1 MNKNIVFRGSV
12 ASILVTLP
20 AGMIVLRLLP
30 GWDGLVRNLGAGG
43 AWTVAFV
50 SQLIYGWVIGI
61 ATFAFL
67 KLLEKLKYQ
76 GSVFGAGLSAAFSV
90 TIINILSIRFSVDF
104 GVALVFWLA
113 WVNWAVHY
121 VIFLSMKLLN
131 RPHQPAG

>member
-1 MNKNIVFRGSV
+1 MNNNVVLRGSV

-20 AGMIVLRLLP
+20 IGMIVLRLLP
-30 GWDGLVRNLGAGG
+30 GWDGLVRDMGAGG

-76 GSVFGAGLSAAFSV
+76 GSAFGAGLSAAISV
-90 TIINILSIRFSVDF
+90 TTINILSIRFSVDF
-104 GVALVFWLA
+104 GAALVLWLA
-113 WVNWAVHY
+113 WATWVVNY
-121 VIFLSMKLLN
+121 VVYLFMKLLN
-131 RPHQPAG
+131 RSRRPIA